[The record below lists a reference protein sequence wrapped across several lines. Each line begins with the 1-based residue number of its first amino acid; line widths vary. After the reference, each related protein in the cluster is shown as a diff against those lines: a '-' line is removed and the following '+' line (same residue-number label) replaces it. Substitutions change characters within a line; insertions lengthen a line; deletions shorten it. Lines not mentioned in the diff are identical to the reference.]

1 MPYIEINEEID
12 VKDFYNQC
20 CDYEKKELFELIKE
34 EDFVKESIF
43 DDVDIYT
50 DKDLM
55 EKLKFIAK
63 NSTCVLAE
71 DWKAKINEAYEILTK

>member
-1 MPYIEINEEID
+1 MPYIEISEDID
-12 VKDFYNQC
+12 VNDFYNQC
-20 CDYEKKELFELIKE
+20 YYHEKEELFELLKK
-34 EDFVKESIF
+34 DGFVKESIF

-63 NSTCVLAE
+63 NSTCVLTE
-71 DWKAKINEAYEILTK
+71 DWKAKINEAYEILNK

>member
-1 MPYIEINEEID
+1 MPYIEISEEID

-20 CDYEKKELFELIKE
+20 CDYEKKELFELLKKDGFI
-34 EDFVKESIF
+34 KESIS

-50 DKDLM
+50 DKELI

-63 NSTCVLAE
+63 NSTCVLPE
-71 DWKAKINEAYEILTK
+71 EWKAKINEVYEILTK